1 MNRHDKRARLS
12 IARKATPTVSTKLLQ
27 EQVAKLTHED
37 RQLRAMLIAVAKEQG
52 RIRIS
57 RAVFDS
63 LTEQDGLD
71 GSESGGNIYLTYV
84 QSNMLVPGGVEGGKP
99 KESA

>member
-1 MNRHDKRARLS
+1 MNRHNRRANAS
-12 IARKATPTVSTKLLQ
+12 VGRKTASVSPALLQ
-27 EQVAKLTHED
+27 EQVKRLTHEAG
-37 RQLRAMLIAVAKEQG
+37 QLRAMLIAIAKEQG

-57 RAVFDS
+57 RAVFES

-71 GSESGGNIYLTYV
+71 GSESGGNIYLTYI
-84 QSNMLVPGGVEGGKP
+84 QSNMLVPGGVQGGQP